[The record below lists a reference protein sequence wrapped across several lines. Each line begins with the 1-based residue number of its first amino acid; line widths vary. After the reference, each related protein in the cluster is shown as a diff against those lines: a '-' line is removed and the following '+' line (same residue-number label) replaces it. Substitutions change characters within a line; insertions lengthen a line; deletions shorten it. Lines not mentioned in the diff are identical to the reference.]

1 MGLLT
6 ATGGTVN
13 NVRTR
18 AARQRAAA
26 RSIVLLVVTAL
37 VLGAM
42 TTLAAGQVKIG
53 PTVKAAGVGTEAAK
67 NAPYCDPK
75 DGRLAIPYQKR
86 PPCVRPMKQGESN
99 GGATSPGVTKN
110 AIKIVAVVP
119 TPEQQRATWSN
130 VATPPPVNHATNSP
144 GYVEDA
150 VTDWLT
156 VLTRSFQTW
165 GRTIVLTVFNPTGPT
180 EEAQR
185 ADALA
190 VAAMNPFAVLVSN
203 QTTGAGTVFTAEI
216 AAKKILIFTSN
227 GTNADAAQ
235 QAPYRWQGVFDNDAS
250 AVNGAQFIGQMLVG
264 ETAKWAGDPAMK
276 TKTRVFG
283 AIYPERNLNFDLF
296 LKGFAKYK
304 GAKLTEKVQYTVPLD
319 PALVQPQNQSEAPIL
334 MAKLKAAGVTSV
346 IAYASGPMTSQAM
359 KAATALDY
367 YPEWIFPGLGILD
380 LDVIVRSYDQA
391 QMAHAFGV
399 GTLLVNVADTT
410 DPSNTYFD
418 WYWGTNKGT
427 YQAGVLSYLQ
437 TFLTGVMLAG
447 PKLTPANFQQGL
459 FALPAAGGAASDQT
473 QSYMTGFGRQ
483 AGLPY
488 DEFSSIGLDYALM
501 WWDPNT
507 VGKSKITFTEGKGV
521 FQYLNQAKRYRAGDW
536 PKGEPK
542 FFDPTVS
549 ITQFATFP
557 TAEIPPTYP
566 CKGCPS
572 TKS

>member
-1 MGLLT
+1 
-6 ATGGTVN
+6 
-13 NVRTR
+13 
-18 AARQRAAA
+18 
-26 RSIVLLVVTAL
+26 
-37 VLGAM
+37 
-42 TTLAAGQVKIG
+42 
-53 PTVKAAGVGTEAAK
+53 
-67 NAPYCDPK
+67 
-75 DGRLAIPYQKR
+75 
-86 PPCVRPMKQGESN
+86 MKPGENN
-99 GGATSPGVTKN
+99 GGATSPGVTKD
-110 AIKIVAVVP
+110 AIKVVLVVP
-119 TPEQQRATWSN
+119 TQEQQRATWSN
-130 VATPPPVNHATNSP
+130 PATPPPTNHATNSP

-150 VTDWLT
+150 AADWLT
-156 VLTRSFQTW
+156 VLSRSFQTW
-165 GRTIVLTVFNPTGPT
+165 GRTIDATVFNPTGPS

-203 QTTGAGTVFTAEI
+203 QTTGAGTVFTSEI
-216 AAKKILIFTSN
+216 AAKKIMIFTAN

-264 ETAKWAGDPAMK
+264 ETAKWAGDPAMR

-296 LKGFAKYK
+296 LQGFAKYK
-304 GAKLTEKVQYTVPLD
+304 GAKLAEKVQYSVPLD
-319 PALVQPQNQSEAPIL
+319 AAQVQPQNQIEAPVL

-346 IAYASGPMTSQAM
+346 ITYASGNMVSQAM

-367 YPEWIFPGLGILD
+367 YPEWVLPGLGILD
-380 LDVIVRSYDQA
+380 LESIVRSYDQT

-399 GTLLVNVADTT
+399 GTLLVNVADTS
-410 DPSNTYFD
+410 DPSTNYFE
-418 WYWGTNKGT
+418 WYWGPNKGT

-459 FALPAAGGAASDQT
+459 FALPASGGAASDQT
-473 QSYMTGFGRQ
+473 ESYMTGYGRQ

-488 DEFSSIGLDYALM
+488 DEYSSIGLDFALL
-501 WWDPNT
+501 WYDPSA
-507 VGKSKITFTEGKGV
+507 VGKSKITFADGKGM

-542 FFDPTVS
+542 FFDPTAS
-549 ITQFATFP
+549 IQQFATLPP
-557 TAEIPPTYP
+557 TDVPPTYP